1 MSRSTRA
8 AVGMMAL
15 ACALAVSATAAQ
27 RFSTAVDGVAV
38 DVLVTR
44 DGRPVKGLTAAD
56 FRLRDNGVP
65 QQIDSMM
72 IEDAPIT
79 VFVVL
84 DVSDSVKGALFT
96 SLTSAVRSAARA
108 LRRDDRVGLMTFS
121 DCVRM
126 ILAPPA
132 DPALLSSRLDALEA
146 GGATT
151 LYDAT
156 FAAVALRPQLP
167 GRALVLV
174 FSDGNDTVSALD
186 PRRVLDAARRSDI
199 VVHAVTRR
207 RSFEYPNGEDA
218 VTRRVERDRFAAEP
232 ELFGRLFLSQLTEE
246 TGGSLF
252 VTDRRG
258 LQEAFGRVI
267 DEFRS
272 RYLLTYSPKGVAAS
286 GFHSIEITLNGH
298 RGEVR
303 ARRGYL
309 R

>member
-1 MSRSTRA
+1 
-8 AVGMMAL
+8 
-15 ACALAVSATAAQ
+15 
-27 RFSTAVDGVAV
+27 
-38 DVLVTR
+38 
-44 DGRPVKGLTAAD
+44 
-56 FRLRDNGVP
+56 
-65 QQIDSMM
+65 
-72 IEDAPIT
+72 
-79 VFVVL
+79 
-84 DVSDSVKGALFT
+84 
-96 SLTSAVRSAARA
+96 
-108 LRRDDRVGLMTFS
+108 MTFS
-121 DCVRM
+121 DRVRM

-132 DPALLSSRLDALEA
+132 DPALLSGRLDALEA

-156 FAAVALRPQLP
+156 FAAVAFRPQVP
-167 GRALVLV
+167 GRALVLM

-207 RSFEYPNGEDA
+207 RGFEYPNGEDT
-218 VTRRVERDRFAAEP
+218 VTRRVERERFAAEP
-232 ELFGRLFLSQLTEE
+232 ELFGRLFLSQLAEE

-252 VTDRRG
+252 VTDMRG
-258 LQEAFGRVI
+258 LQEAFARVI

-298 RGEVR
+298 RGDVR